1 MSKALSF
8 LGLTFTL
15 WAALPPVAA
24 LAQADRGPDAEAA
37 ARAPELPAG
46 HVARYRLTYMTSQTA
61 TAIRTA
67 TVVSI
72 TNQSAATCVTSVDWR
87 FGFGS
92 TTCTTTLS
100 LGPAQTG
107 EHCSRG
113 LPGAIASCNA
123 TCSPALTLIEGNAV
137 IGSTNVTGCDRIA
150 VDARIYYTTGA
161 TDTAVSA
168 VSNPNIVKRGLGN
181 TGD

>member
-15 WAALPPVAA
+15 LAALPPVAA
-24 LAQADRGPDAEAA
+24 LAQADRGPAA
-37 ARAPELPAG
+37 QAAAPELPAG
-46 HVARYRLTYMTSQTA
+46 HVPRYRLTYMTSQSL
-61 TAIRTA
+61 TAIRSA

-72 TNQSAATCVTSVDWR
+72 TNQSGATCVTSVDWR
-87 FGFGS
+87 FGLGGGAA
-92 TTCTTTLS
+92 CTTTLS

-107 EHCSRG
+107 EHCSRP
-113 LPGAIASCNA
+113 LPDEIANCNA
-123 TCSPALTLIEGNAV
+123 TCSPALTAIEGNAV
-137 IGSTNVTGCDRIA
+137 IGSRNIAGCDRIA

-168 VSNPNIVKRGLGN
+168 VSHPNIVKRGVGN
-181 TGD
+181 IGD